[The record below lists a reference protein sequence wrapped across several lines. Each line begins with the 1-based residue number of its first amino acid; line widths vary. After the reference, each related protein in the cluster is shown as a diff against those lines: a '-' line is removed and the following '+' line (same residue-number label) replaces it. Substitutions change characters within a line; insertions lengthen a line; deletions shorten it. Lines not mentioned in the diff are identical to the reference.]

1 VHRHMPHEATCVL
14 APKLGLHATAHS
26 PPTFPSSKYYTR
38 YDDQSK
44 LRGHSMSLIVANRI
58 SNVPRSGPECVTL
71 LRPILM
77 PRTAASMICLNVYHL
92 SAGEYFY
99 TSLKETLDPWLTAVN
114 FMCYCALRD
123 GGSTLTHYGKRQN
136 STPLTTTSR

>member
-1 VHRHMPHEATCVL
+1 M
-14 APKLGLHATAHS
+14 S
-26 PPTFPSSKYYTR
+26 P
-38 YDDQSK
+38 
-44 LRGHSMSLIVANRI
+44 IVANPI

-71 LRPILM
+71 IRLILM
-77 PRTAASMICLNVYHL
+77 PRTAASMIYFNVYHL

-99 TSLKETLDPWLTAVN
+99 TSLKETLDPWLVAVN

-123 GGSTLTHYGKRQN
+123 GGSTLTHYGKRQD